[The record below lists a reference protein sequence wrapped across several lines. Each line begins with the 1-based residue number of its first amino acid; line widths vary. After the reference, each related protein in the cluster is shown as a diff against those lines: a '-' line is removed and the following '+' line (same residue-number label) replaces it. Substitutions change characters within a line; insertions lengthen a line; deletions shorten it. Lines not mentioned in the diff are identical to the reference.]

1 MSGSNVKGKK
11 DHSATWLIAMAVFVV
26 GAIAFFTYR
35 VASLE
40 EGSSASSG
48 LESSFMTY
56 GTASLEGVVVEGAEV
71 EMGTVPLDV
80 TVTPEWTLT
89 NDGGGP
95 IALGEPH
102 ASVVE
107 GCCPGPLTLTTATLA
122 PGETARL
129 TFPLQMHAGMDG
141 PHRFDVHVPVGVDGD
156 YLTLGV
162 TGEFG

>member
-1 MSGSNVKGKK
+1 MSRSNVRGKK
-11 DHSATWLIAMAVFVV
+11 DHSATWLIAIAVLVV
-26 GAIAFFTYR
+26 GAIASFTYR

-40 EGSSASSG
+40 EGLPASSG
-48 LESSFMTY
+48 LESSFVTY

-71 EMGTVPLDV
+71 QMGTVPLDV

-89 NDGGGP
+89 NDGGEP

-107 GCCPGPLTLTTATLA
+107 GCCPGPLTLTTANLA

-162 TGEFG
+162 TGDFG

>member
-1 MSGSNVKGKK
+1 MAKKDLRGKK
-11 DHSATWLIAMAVFVV
+11 DRSVGWLIATAVFVV

-40 EGSSASSG
+40 ETPTASSG
-48 LESSFMTY
+48 LESSFITY
-56 GTASLEGVVVEGAEV
+56 GTASLEGVVVEGVEV
-71 EMGTVPLDV
+71 QMGSVPLDI
-80 TVTPEWTLT
+80 TVTPQWTLT
-89 NDGGGP
+89 NDGSES

-107 GCCPGPLTLTTATLA
+107 GCCPGPLTLTTTTLA

-129 TFPLQMHAGMDG
+129 TFPLQMHPGMDG

-162 TGEFG
+162 TGDFG

>member
-1 MSGSNVKGKK
+1 MSRSNVRGKK
-11 DHSATWLIAMAVFVV
+11 DHSVTWLIAMAVFVV

-40 EGSSASSG
+40 DGPVSSG
-48 LESSFMTY
+48 IESSFITY
-56 GTASLEGVVVEGAEV
+56 GVASLNGVVVEGAEV
-71 EMGTVPLDV
+71 NMGIIPLDV
-80 TVTPEWTLT
+80 TVTPEWTLA
-89 NDGGGP
+89 NDGTES

-107 GCCPGPLTLTTATLA
+107 GCCPGPLTLTTANLA

-162 TGEFG
+162 TGDFG

>member
-1 MSGSNVKGKK
+1 MSKSNVRGKR
-11 DHSATWLIAMAVFVV
+11 DHSVSWLIAMAVFVV

-40 EGSSASSG
+40 EGPAASSG
-48 LESSFMTY
+48 LESSFITY
-56 GTASLEGVVVEGAEV
+56 GTASLNGVVVEGAEV
-71 EMGTVPLDV
+71 QMGSLPLDV
-80 TVTPEWTLT
+80 TVTPEWTIT
-89 NDGGGP
+89 NDGTES
-95 IALGEPH
+95 IDLGEPH

-107 GCCPGPLTLTTATLA
+107 GCCPGPLTLTTETLA

-162 TGEFG
+162 TGDFG

>member
-1 MSGSNVKGKK
+1 MSKSNVRGKK

-35 VASLE
+35 VASFE
-40 EGSSASSG
+40 EGLPASSG
-48 LESSFMTY
+48 LESSFITY
-56 GTASLEGVVVEGAEV
+56 GAASLNGVVVEGAEV
-71 EMGTVPLDV
+71 NMGIIPLDV
-80 TVTPEWTLT
+80 TVTPEWTLK
-89 NDGGGP
+89 NDGTES

-129 TFPLQMHAGMDG
+129 TFPLQMHVGMDG

-162 TGEFG
+162 TGDFG

>member
-1 MSGSNVKGKK
+1 MSKNNLKGKK
-11 DHSATWLIAMAVFVV
+11 DHSVGWLIAMAVFVV

-40 EGSSASSG
+40 EGLPAASG
-48 LESSFMTY
+48 LESSFITY
-56 GTASLEGVVVEGAEV
+56 GATSLDGVVVEGAEV
-71 EMGTVPLDV
+71 DMGRIPLDV

-89 NDGGGP
+89 NDGTKSV
-95 IALGEPH
+95 ALGEPH

-107 GCCPGPLTLTTATLA
+107 GCCPGPLTLTTTTLA

-162 TGEFG
+162 TGDFG